1 MWCCVVWSNDVDFD
15 CVSIGTIG
23 ESPGHVCLLIL
34 VLRCIGD
41 SPVRWSLL
49 LCECV
54 VLLCECDVSCMC
66 GFSSSHAVGVFLGLV
81 CLVGSVSRVFGD
93 SPVCWSLMLLLRNCE
108 VSCIGE
114 LSGTHNGK
122 CLQVFLRVF
131 GNFFSIVLGIKIDDL
146 GSADGVKYT
155 NSKWWPL

>member
-1 MWCCVVWSNDVDFD
+1 MSV
-15 CVSIGTIG
+15 GTIG
-23 ESPGHVCLLIL
+23 ESPGHVCLSII

-41 SPVRWSLL
+41 SPVRRSQLM
-49 LCECV
+49 CKCV

-66 GFSSSHAVGVFLGLV
+66 GFSGSHAVGVFLGLV
-81 CLVGSVSRVFGD
+81 CLVGSVLRIFGD
-93 SPVCWSLMLLLRNCE
+93 SPVCWSLMRLLVICE
-108 VSCIGE
+108 VSCICG

-122 CLQVFLRVF
+122 CIQVFLRVL

-155 NSKWWPL
+155 NSKWRPL